1 MKLKISTSK
10 DAVKDIGAGGSFIST
25 NGIYP
30 VTIKFV
36 SLKETKNG
44 AVEANFT
51 FDYNGNSQTIYGVT
65 IQNTNGDPNEIG
77 MSLLNK
83 LGVIAGL
90 EDGDDLNIEEES
102 HPVGKD
108 QKVTEFNVITNFSDL
123 ECLLRVQREYT
134 KWNNEIRRNLVIRN
148 AFRADTASAN
158 EIVSGKDLGKQHALE
173 LEKYSSTSGYR
184 DGVTPEEA
192 EAWEESQRN
201 GRKDGKASASA
212 GVGSVTNKRASVF
225 NTKK

>member
-10 DAVKDIGAGGSFIST
+10 DAVKDVGAGGSFISN

-51 FDYNGNSQTIYGVT
+51 IDYNGNSQTIYGMT
-65 IQNTNGDPNEIG
+65 IQNTDGNPNEIG

-83 LGVIAGL
+83 LGVIAGM
-90 EDGDDLNIEEES
+90 EDGDDLDIDEEI
-102 HPVGKD
+102 HAVGKD
-108 QKVTEFNVITNFSDL
+108 QKETAFECITNFSDL
-123 ECLLRVQREYT
+123 ECFLRVQREYT
-134 KWNNEIRRNLVIRN
+134 KWNGEVRRNLVIRN
-148 AFRADTASAN
+148 AFRTDTASAN
-158 EIVSGKDLGKQHALE
+158 EIVSDSDIGKQYALE
-173 LEKYSSTSGYR
+173 LEKYSSTSAYR

-192 EAWEESQRN
+192 EAWEEAQRN
-201 GRKDGKASASA
+201 KSKNDKATASA
-212 GVGSVTNKRASVF
+212 GVGAVTKKRTSVF
-225 NTKK
+225 GKK